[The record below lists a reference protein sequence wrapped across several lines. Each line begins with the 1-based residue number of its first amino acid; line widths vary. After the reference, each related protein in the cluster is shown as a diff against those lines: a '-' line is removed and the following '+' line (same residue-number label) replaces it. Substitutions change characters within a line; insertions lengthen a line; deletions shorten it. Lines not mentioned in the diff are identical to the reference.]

1 MSSTPGGQSAAEP
14 THPSGPPDEELE
26 KSLARQSFRRR
37 LRYFNDQFARVS
49 IAAGGIGV
57 IVAILLIFVYLLL
70 EVIPLFQSA
79 DVQQVADYRLEGAAD
94 AGLLHLAVEEQSEIG
109 MRLDADAVV
118 TFFRVADG
126 GVIERRQL
134 ALPPGATVTG
144 FALASEESGLFA
156 LGFSNGTAL
165 IARYDFQTRF
175 RQDGTRE
182 IIPHIEYPFG
192 EDDFILFE
200 DTPIDRLAIS
210 ERADVLLLAGV
221 NTAGNTN
228 LIRITQQRN
237 LFSSFNLGGA
247 APQFEV
253 ESLSLSI
260 IVGDVDQLF
269 IDGDQRW
276 MYFITDRGRL
286 SLVDLRPALRGQA
299 SSINQV
305 LDLVAEGRRPTRIS
319 LLLGDISLLVANN
332 AGIVS
337 QWLLVPDSEGQMS
350 LQRVRS
356 FEVGDSPVIALSPE
370 QRRKNFVVAD
380 ADGHV
385 GFYNTTAHREAYNEM
400 LFEEAPEALAI
411 SPRGDTLLAEL
422 GGGEISV
429 WSVHNEHPEVSWSAL
444 WSKVWYESYIE
455 PGYIWQSS
463 AANNDFEPK
472 YSLVPLAFGTLKAAF
487 YAMLLATPLA
497 ICGAIFTGY
506 FMVPV
511 MRRQVKPLIELMA
524 AMPTVVLGFLAGLW
538 LAPFV
543 ETNLLGVFST
553 LVILPV
559 GILVTSFG
567 FAQLPDHIRHRFA
580 DGWESALLVP
590 VVVLLTYLSFIV
602 SSGIEN
608 LFFAGDMRSWITND
622 LGITYDQRNAM
633 IVGLAMG
640 FAVIPTI
647 FSIAEDAIFTVPR
660 HLSYGSLA
668 LGATPWQTMYRVVL
682 PTASPGIFSGVMI
695 GFGRAV
701 GETMIV
707 LMATGNTP
715 IMDINIFEGMR
726 TLAANIAVEVPESE
740 VDSTHYRILFLT
752 ALVLFL
758 FTFVFNT
765 LAEIVRQR
773 LRNKYSTI

>member
-1 MSSTPGGQSAAEP
+1 MSLTTGGTEAASQASPNGSQDPGLDQI
-14 THPSGPPDEELE
+14 
-26 KSLARQSFRRR
+26 LARQTYRRR
-37 LRYFNDQFARVS
+37 LRYFYDQFARIG
-49 IAAGGIGV
+49 IAAGGMGV
-57 IVAILLIFVYLLL
+57 IVAILLIFVYLLY
-70 EVIPLFQSA
+70 EVIPLFQRA
-79 DVQQVADYRLEGAAD
+79 DVGRLAEYQLDGVSD
-94 AGLLHLAVEEQSEIG
+94 AGLLHLALDEQAEVG
-109 MRLDADAVV
+109 MRLDDRARVIFFQLDDGAQVDAVQLPV
-118 TFFRVADG
+118 PAGVRVAS
-126 GVIERRQL
+126 
-134 ALPPGATVTG
+134 
-144 FALASEESGLFA
+144 FALASEESGIFA
-156 LGFSNGTAL
+156 LGLDDGTAL
-165 IARYDFQTRF
+165 IAQYEFDVNFAP
-175 RQDGTRE
+175 DGTRQ
-182 IIPHIEYPFG
+182 IIPSIAFPFG
-192 EDDFILFE
+192 EESYSLFDDGEIY
-200 DTPIDRLAIS
+200 RLAIS
-210 ERADVLLLAGV
+210 ERSNIVLLAAA
-221 NTAGNTN
+221 NANGNTN
-228 LIRITQQRN
+228 LLRISQQRN

-247 APQFEV
+247 APQFNVQE
-253 ESLSLSI
+253 LSI
-260 IVGDVDQLF
+260 SVAVRDIDELF

-276 MYFITDRGRL
+276 LYFITAAGRL
-286 SLVDLRPALRGQA
+286 SLVDLRPALRGEA
-299 SSINQV
+299 SAISQV
-305 LDLVAEGRRPTRIS
+305 LDLVDDGRQPTELA
-319 LLLGDISLLVANN
+319 LLLGDISLLV
-332 AGIVS
+332 GDDSGVVS
-337 QWLLVPDSEGQMS
+337 QWLLVADEEGQVN
-350 LQRVRS
+350 LQQIRQFDAGSSAV
-356 FEVGDSPVIALSPE
+356 VALSPE

-380 ADGHV
+380 SQGQV
-385 GFYNTTAHREAYNEM
+385 SFFNTTAHREALSAP
-400 LFEEAPEALAI
+400 LFERAPLALAI
-411 SPRGDTLLAEL
+411 SPRGDILVAES
-422 GGGEISV
+422 GDGRISV
-429 WSVHNEHPEVSWSAL
+429 WEVVNEHPEVSWSAL
-444 WSKVWYESYIE
+444 WSKVWYESYSE
-455 PGYIWQSS
+455 PDYIWQSS

-511 MRRQVKPLIELMA
+511 MRQQVKPLIELMA

-543 ETNLLGVFST
+543 ESNLLGVFS
-553 LVILPV
+553 ILFVMPV
-559 GILVTSFG
+559 GVLLASFG
-567 FAQLPDHIRHRFA
+567 WSQLPDSMRHRVP
-580 DGWESALLVP
+580 DGWESALLIP
-590 VVVLLTYLSFIV
+590 VVVVLTYLSFSV

-608 LFFAGDMRSWITND
+608 LFFSGDMRLWITND

-752 ALVLFL
+752 ALVLFM

-765 LAEIVRQR
+765 LAEVVRQR